1 MTPKVLTVEELK
13 ALPRLSIIWVEY
25 YDGEEMKVSK
35 EILAA
40 IKCYDGTFVD
50 EDACVY
56 NDFESDMKPDV
67 IDGSRWRFWDTKP
80 TTEQRNAVKW
90 E

>member
-1 MTPKVLTVEELK
+1 MTPKLLTLEELK

-25 YDGEEMKVSK
+25 YDGEEKKASP

-40 IKCYDGTFVD
+40 MKCYDGTFVD

-56 NDFESDMKPDV
+56 SDIETDMKPGLP
-67 IDGSRWRFWDTKP
+67 DGSYWRFWDGKP
-80 TTEQRNAVKW
+80 TPEQSKAVPW